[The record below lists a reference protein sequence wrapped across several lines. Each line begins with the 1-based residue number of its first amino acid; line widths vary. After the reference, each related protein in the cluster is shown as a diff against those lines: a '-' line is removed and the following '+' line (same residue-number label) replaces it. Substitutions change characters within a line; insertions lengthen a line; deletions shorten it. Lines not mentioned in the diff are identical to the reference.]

1 MRISLAFL
9 FLLSSNA
16 WALGLGEIR
25 LDSALN
31 APLRAQI
38 ELLSATPE
46 ELENL
51 TISLASAETF
61 ERYGLDRPFYL
72 QSLEFDVVRSPSG
85 AYVNITSTSPITEP
99 FLTFLV
105 EATWAR
111 GRLLREY
118 TVLLDPP
125 TFAPPPAEETRPA
138 VTAPERSTPTD
149 SARIER
155 QAPPPQPR
163 PSVREPE
170 PERRPTPAPPPRQ
183 EPVETE
189 RAEPPPPPPP
199 PTPSVA
205 DEPYDA
211 TAGRDYIVQRR
222 ETLWGIASRLRPDSR
237 LTMNQTMLAIY
248 EANPDA
254 FGGNINILRAG
265 ANLRIPRCPE

>member
-1 MRISLAFL
+1 MPRRIMRISLAFL

-51 TISLASAETF
+51 TISLASQETF

-72 QSLEFDVVRSPSG
+72 QSLQFEVVRSASG
-85 AYVNITSTSPITEP
+85 AYVSITSTSPITEP
-99 FLTFLV
+99 FLTFLI

-125 TFAPPPAEETRPA
+125 TFAPPPAAETRPA
-138 VTAPERSTPTD
+138 VTAPERSAPTD
-149 SARIER
+149 SGRIER
-155 QAPPPQPR
+155 QVATPQ

-170 PERRPTPAPPPRQ
+170 PERRPTPAPPPRRCACCG
-183 EPVETE
+183 T
-189 RAEPPPPPPP
+189 
-199 PTPSVA
+199 TSTTGPSS
-205 DEPYDA
+205 PSCSM
-211 TAGRDYIVQRR
+211 TNRSRR
-222 ETLWGIASRLRPDSR
+222 EKDPSWCSRATSTATVTRTS
-237 LTMNQTMLAIY
+237 
-248 EANPDA
+248 
-254 FGGNINILRAG
+254 
-265 ANLRIPRCPE
+265 